1 MWSEFKAFAIRGN
14 LIELA
19 VAFVMGV
26 AFTAVVTS
34 FVNDVLMQLV
44 AAVFGQ
50 PDFSGLSF
58 TLNDS
63 EIRYG
68 AFLTALLVLLQVA
81 LALFFLLKGI
91 EKLRRDEETEDAPV
105 EPLEDILLLRE
116 IRDAL
121 VRDPAAAD
129 RSVDRHV

>member
-1 MWSEFKAFAIRGN
+1 MWAEFKAFAIRGN

-34 FVNDVLMQLV
+34 FVNDILMQLV
-44 AAVFGQ
+44 AAVFGR
-50 PDFSGLSF
+50 PDFSALSF

-68 AFLTALLVLLQVA
+68 SFLTALLVLVQVA
-81 LALFFLLKGI
+81 IALFFLLKGI
-91 EKLRRDEETEDAPV
+91 ERLRRQDKQETAV

-121 VRDPAAAD
+121 VAD
-129 RSVDRHV
+129 RSAAERAVDRGV